1 MCFRG
6 VSPSH
11 WLRAAPG
18 GTHSLLGSN
27 SQEIPLGEELQVQ
40 GRQQWARGS

>member
-11 WLRAAPG
+11 WFRATPG
-18 GTHSLLGSN
+18 DTHSLLGSN
-27 SQEIPLGEELQVQ
+27 SQESSLGEELQVQ
-40 GRQQWARGS
+40 GRQWWARGS